1 MFYTGIE
8 GIGTNDVS
16 ATASVSHH
24 VNLALHWTIARQG
37 SQFTS
42 CTCIYAEGHLLIFFM
57 PNGGMKDFG
66 DRQYGMQVSL
76 RIGLPE
82 ADRPINHL
90 TCPSGVV
97 LNVTEHAPPPSL
109 MNHIP
114 HLCLALL
121 LENNTRRQTAPLH
134 HRTVLYPHSL
144 SWILS
149 SYHCPYCQ
157 HTMAFDSCAIDTQSC
172 CSHCK

>member
-42 CTCIYAEGHLLIFFM
+42 CACIYAEGHLLIFFM
-57 PNGGMKDFG
+57 HNGGMKDFG

-121 LENNTRRQTAPLH
+121 LENNTRRQTAPLTSLDSSLSSFFILNPFILSLPILSAH
-134 HRTVLYPHSL
+134 NGFWFLCYWHTVLLQSL
-144 SWILS
+144 
-149 SYHCPYCQ
+149 
-157 HTMAFDSCAIDTQSC
+157 
-172 CSHCK
+172 

>member
-1 MFYTGIE
+1 M
-8 GIGTNDVS
+8 
-16 ATASVSHH
+16 H
-24 VNLALHWTIARQG
+24 
-37 SQFTS
+37 
-42 CTCIYAEGHLLIFFM
+42 
-57 PNGGMKDFG
+57 NGGMKDFG
-66 DRQYGMQVSL
+66 DRRYGMQVSL

-90 TCPSGVV
+90 TCPTGVV

-134 HRTVLYPHSL
+134 HRTVLYPESFHPIIAHIVSTQWLLILALLTHSL
-144 SWILS
+144 AAVAVSKS
-149 SYHCPYCQ
+149 E
-157 HTMAFDSCAIDTQSC
+157 
-172 CSHCK
+172 